1 MKCVSKSHSEEN
13 CHVAKNANKKS
24 NSRND
29 NDKNNLH
36 VMITIMKVE
45 EADRNEM
52 NLDDQYLCSIQDLT
66 RKDLILM
73 MYNCKVNKLKK
84 IALSDLE
91 ATMTYI
97 SSDYAK
103 RFNVHFLEKST
114 SRIVQ

>member
-1 MKCVSKSHSEEN
+1 
-13 CHVAKNANKKS
+13 
-24 NSRND
+24 
-29 NDKNNLH
+29 
-36 VMITIMKVE
+36 MITIMKVE

-114 SRIVQ
+114 SRIVQLSNESEMKILDYCEFLMTMKE